1 MFALIPI
8 VGLARFDRR
17 PDFATICVVLSFI
30 AFSRH
35 ALGVLHAQRMIGAV
49 YSILFF
55 AWLPLVPALLARV
68 AGEREQLAP
77 RGARVPAR
85 A

>member
-1 MFALIPI
+1 
-8 VGLARFDRR
+8 
-17 PDFATICVVLSFI
+17 VLSFV

-68 AGEREQLAP
+68 AGAREQLAP
-77 RGARVPAR
+77 RGAPVPAR